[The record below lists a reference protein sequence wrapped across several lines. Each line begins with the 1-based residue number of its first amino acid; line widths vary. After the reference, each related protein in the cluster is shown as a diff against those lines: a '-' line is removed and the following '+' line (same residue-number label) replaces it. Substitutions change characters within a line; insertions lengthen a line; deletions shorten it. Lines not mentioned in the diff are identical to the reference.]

1 MTLNTRRIGD
11 RDVHPVGLGCMNI
24 THAYG
29 PPIDEADAKALLV
42 QALDLGCDFLDT
54 ATIYGLG
61 RSEELLAEALGARRK
76 EYFLAS
82 KCVLGFKDGARV
94 LDGRPEAVK
103 AACEASLKRLRT
115 DVIDLYYLH
124 RPDPKVPIE
133 ESAGALAD
141 LVAAGKIR
149 FIGLSEMGEDQL
161 RRAHAVHPVA
171 AMQSEYSLWVRNP
184 EIAVLRACAELGTAL
199 VAFSPVGRGF
209 LADPPA
215 DPAKFHENDM
225 RRTLFP
231 RFGPDFYPQ
240 NLALL
245 DAARAVAQEAG
256 CSVAQLALA
265 WTLAKGDH
273 VLPIPGTTR
282 MAHLE
287 ENHAAAEIVLTP
299 SQVERLDQHFSPE
312 RAAGPRYSPQGQASV
327 TTELFEFEAPADI
340 ASKNHP

>member
-1 MTLNTRRIGD
+1 MTALKRRIGD
-11 RDVHPVGLGCMNI
+11 RDVYPVGLGCMNI

-29 PPIDEADAKALLV
+29 PPIDETDAKALLV

-61 RSEELLAEALGARRK
+61 RSEELIGEALGHRRQ

-82 KCVLGFKDGARV
+82 KCVLGYKDGARV
-94 LDGRPEAVK
+94 LDGRPEAIK
-103 AACEASLKRLRT
+103 SACDASLKRLRT

-171 AMQSEYSLWVRNP
+171 ALQSEYSLWVRNP
-184 EIAVLRACAELGTAL
+184 EIAVLEACAELGTAL
-199 VAFSPVGRGF
+199 IAFSPVGRGF

-215 DPAKFHENDM
+215 DPAKFHEIDM

-231 RFGPDFYPQ
+231 RFGPDYYPQ

-245 DAARAVAQEAG
+245 EEARAVANEAG

-273 VLPIPGTTR
+273 VIPIPGTTKP
-282 MAHLE
+282 AHLS
-287 ENHAAAEIVLTP
+287 ENHAAAQVRLTP
-299 SQVERLDQHFSPE
+299 DQVTRLDQHFAPE
-312 RAAGPRYSPQGQASV
+312 RAVGPRYSAMGQASV
-327 TTELFEFEAPADI
+327 TTEMFEFE
-340 ASKNHP
+340 KTR